1 MAQYCK
7 SRRKVVLSERYAER
21 MERKLKPDLD
31 ERFTLLGNDPEEV
44 VQALVDSDADEELD
58 RAEAEGISE

>member
-1 MAQYCK
+1 
-7 SRRKVVLSERYAER
+7 
-21 MERKLKPDLD
+21 MERKLKPNLD

>member
-1 MAQYCK
+1 MHRRPAPSRLAEAYARDMAK
-7 SRRKVVLSERYAER
+7 
-21 MERKLKPDLD
+21 MPKPDLD

-44 VQALVDSDADEELD
+44 AQALIESAADEELD